1 MAVVR
6 RIGLVSALKVG
17 FVVCALIGL
26 IPGIFCTTIALAGIP
41 FRPHEHLPHFVPLF
55 AVILAPLFYGSIGAI
70 LTVIC
75 SLVYN
80 LASTWVGGLEVDID
94 KAATDAAGRL

>member
-6 RIGLVSALKVG
+6 RIGPVSALKVG
-17 FVVCALIGL
+17 FVVYALIGL

-41 FRPHEHLPHFVPLF
+41 FGPHKHLPHFVPLF
-55 AVILAPLFYGSIGAI
+55 AVIFAPLFYGIIGAI
-70 LTVIC
+70 LTVIG
-75 SLVYN
+75 SLIYN

-94 KAATDAAGRL
+94 KTG